1 MGVWVSSLQ
10 YIVMVFVLLLPTS
23 LSYAQEDVLSVSD
36 SGAASLA
43 GAEPAENSNVVPNQ
57 TPAKPIN
64 KVFAG
69 NQVGSQLP
77 DQGAYIGQVMMGLVL
92 VLGLIFAIAWVMRRF
107 GQGTLMGGQHMKVVS
122 SLPLGP
128 REKLLLVDVGGEQLL
143 LGVTPGRIN
152 CLHNFNTPVVPTE
165 VSSDGSDFS
174 QKLKEILGR
183 TTVK

>member
-1 MGVWVSSLQ
+1 MRVRVNSLQ
-10 YIVMVFVLLLPTS
+10 CVLVVFVLLIPAS
-23 LSYAQEDVLSVSD
+23 LSYAQEDSLSAPDSVS
-36 SGAASLA
+36 ALA
-43 GAEPAENSNVVPNQ
+43 TEPAEKSDLPNQ
-57 TPAKPIN
+57 APVKPIN
-64 KVFAG
+64 KVLMG

-92 VLGLIFAIAWVMRRF
+92 VLGLIFAIAWLMRRF

-152 CLHNFNTPVVPTE
+152 CLHSFNTPVVPTE

-183 TTVK
+183 ATVK

>member
-1 MGVWVSSLQ
+1 MSAWISSFKCLLL
-10 YIVMVFVLLLPTS
+10 VFTLLLPAS
-23 LSYAQEDVLSVSD
+23 LSYALEDPISEPEPLAPPIAAEVTEKSNLLSDQKPV
-36 SGAASLA
+36 
-43 GAEPAENSNVVPNQ
+43 
-57 TPAKPIN
+57 KPIN
-64 KVFAG
+64 KVLMG

-92 VLGLIFAIAWVMRRF
+92 VLALIFAIAWVMRRF

-152 CLHNFNTPVVPTE
+152 CLHNFNSPVVSTE
-165 VSSDGSDFS
+165 ASSDGSEFS
-174 QKLKEILGR
+174 QKLKDILGR
-183 TTVK
+183 ASVK

>member
-1 MGVWVSSLQ
+1 MRFWVNSFQ
-10 YIVMVFVLLLPTS
+10 YVLMVVVLLLPAS
-23 LSYAQEDVLSVSD
+23 LSYAQEDSLSVPVSE
-36 SGAASLA
+36 SSLA
-43 GAEPAENSNVVPNQ
+43 AESAEKSNLLPNPAPV
-57 TPAKPIN
+57 KPIN
-64 KVFAG
+64 KVLMG

-152 CLHNFNTPVVPTE
+152 CLHNFNAPVVPTD

-174 QKLKEILGR
+174 QKLKDILGR
-183 TTVK
+183 ATVK